1 MRSTILAL
9 LLASSGFGQSLVEH
23 SAAAAGGAVGGVAGK
38 KVSDG
43 LTAIFEKVDQH
54 TQKAAKG
61 AAPAQATAPGRGKD
75 ASKSASAPASA
86 SSNDNE
92 PLFEVG
98 PGVPKQRASV
108 PPPPPPV
115 HHAVAHHKTL
125 RLPPARRVPV
135 PIIPTEGEQVVQIS
149 LAELKTVTAGM
160 SRSDVLRL
168 GTPAA
173 RVTMYDDGH
182 LVEIYRY
189 LERDTNLGTVRLTD
203 GSVSS
208 VHLR

>member
-1 MRSTILAL
+1 M
-9 LLASSGFGQSLVEH
+9 
-23 SAAAAGGAVGGVAGK
+23 
-38 KVSDG
+38 
-43 LTAIFEKVDQH
+43 
-54 TQKAAKG
+54 
-61 AAPAQATAPGRGKD
+61 
-75 ASKSASAPASA
+75 
-86 SSNDNE
+86 
-92 PLFEVG
+92 
-98 PGVPKQRASV
+98 
-108 PPPPPPV
+108 
-115 HHAVAHHKTL
+115 
-125 RLPPARRVPV
+125 